1 MAMAGQGPVET
12 VVEIARA
19 VADGDRSAVETV
31 RLYLQRIT
39 QLDRSLNCF
48 LEVYDDGP
56 IKQAQHI
63 DQRVKRGE
71 SVGRLA
77 GVPIAVKDNIV
88 TSFGRTTCASRFL
101 ERYRSPFD
109 ATAVERLLK
118 EDAIIIGK
126 TNLDEFAMGSSTEHS
141 AFGPTRNPWDT
152 QRVPGGSSGGSAA
165 AVAAGLVPAAL
176 GSDTGGSIRQPAGY
190 CGVVGLKPTYGRVSR
205 YGLVAYG
212 SSLDQIGP
220 LTRNVEDAAV
230 LLECVGGVDRR
241 DATSVDRA
249 VSPLTDNL
257 ELPFDKLRIGL
268 PKHFLSDANHQ
279 SVNDAVARAAETF
292 REHGAELVEIEL
304 PMTDYGISTYYVI
317 APAEASS
324 NLARFDGI
332 RYGRRAEIDKDETLH
347 DLYAKSRAEG
357 FGEEVQRR
365 IMLGTFVLSAGY
377 YDQYYKRAL
386 QVRRLIKH
394 EFDRAFEQ
402 CDVILGPVSPT
413 PAFKIG
419 EKTDPLAMYH
429 NDFYTVNT
437 NIAGHCGIALPG
449 GFVEEDGK
457 HRPVGVQL
465 QAAAYDEPKLLRAA
479 MLFEQATDYQ
489 ALAPVPQA
497 TQPAT

>member
-165 AVAAGLVPAAL
+165 AVVADFAPGAI
-176 GSDTGGSIRQPAGY
+176 GSDTGGSIRQPAAL
-190 CGVVGLKPTYGRVSR
+190 CGVVGMKPTYGLVSR
-205 YGLVAYG
+205 YGLAAFA

-220 LTRNVEDAAV
+220 CGRTVEDVA
-230 LLECVGGVDRR
+230 LLLQ
-241 DATSVDRA
+241 A
-249 VSPLTDNL
+249 
-257 ELPFDKLRIGL
+257 I
-268 PKHFLSDANHQ
+268 
-279 SVNDAVARAAETF
+279 
-292 REHGAELVEIEL
+292 
-304 PMTDYGISTYYVI
+304 
-317 APAEASS
+317 
-324 NLARFDGI
+324 
-332 RYGRRAEIDKDETLH
+332 
-347 DLYAKSRAEG
+347 
-357 FGEEVQRR
+357 
-365 IMLGTFVLSAGY
+365 AGY
-377 YDQYYKRAL
+377 DPQDSTSFKNAGMSWG
-386 QVRRLIKH
+386 
-394 EFDRAFEQ
+394 
-402 CDVILGPVSPT
+402 CLGSPPT
-413 PAFKIG
+413 SYSTCRG
-419 EKTDPLAMYH
+419 CR
-429 NDFYTVNT
+429 V
-437 NIAGHCGIALPG
+437 
-449 GFVEEDGK
+449 
-457 HRPVGVQL
+457 
-465 QAAAYDEPKLLRAA
+465 
-479 MLFEQATDYQ
+479 
-489 ALAPVPQA
+489 
-497 TQPAT
+497 